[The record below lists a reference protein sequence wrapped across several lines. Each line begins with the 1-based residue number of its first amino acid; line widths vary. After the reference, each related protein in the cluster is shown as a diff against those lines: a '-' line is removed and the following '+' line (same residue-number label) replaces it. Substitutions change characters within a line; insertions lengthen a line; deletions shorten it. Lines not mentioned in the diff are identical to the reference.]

1 MSEKNEFAGKAKDVF
16 DVVEEATRGTFS
28 YGGDPETYAIE
39 ATQKILEILAADDQ
53 TPSIE
58 SYNFVQKY
66 YRMNPEIEDIL
77 FDGTELENGMKV
89 LIEDQN
95 FRQNITLATAM
106 NPEAFDNALRMNRWM
121 EVQNVTVK
129 DNIVEFIGRYD
140 DNTKSKH
147 RFALRTAWLVKKD
160 SILDPT
166 EYQELAEYAAAD
178 VQCTADLYRKD
189 GEVIGEYLEADVQ
202 LMEAYYKSRGELDT
216 SKKTQPVQSTDERP
230 GGTWMEWATPLW
242 PRVQDDVDMR
252 GLDKKRRIRMSA
264 MSSLM
269 TDMAVNGATP
279 EVMAPVIEESM
290 RVIDERGASSTWD
303 FADPDKIPTDP
314 KEI

>member
-16 DVVEEATRGTFS
+16 DVVEEAARGTFS

-39 ATQKILEILAADDQ
+39 ATQKILKILAADDQ
-53 TPSIE
+53 DPSVE
-58 SYNFVQKY
+58 PYNFVPKF
-66 YRMNPEIEDIL
+66 YRMNPETEEIL
-77 FDGTELENGMKV
+77 FDGTELENGMVV
-89 LIEDQN
+89 LIEN
-95 FRQNITLATAM
+95 PNLRQNITLATTM

-121 EVQNVTVK
+121 EVQHVTAK
-129 DNIVEFIGRYD
+129 DDIVEFIGRYD

-178 VQCTADLYRKD
+178 VQCTADLYQKD
-189 GEVIGEYLEADVQ
+189 GEYLEADVQ
-202 LMEAYYKSRGELDT
+202 LMEAYYKSRGELGT
-216 SKKTQPVQSTDERP
+216 SKKTQPAQSTDEHP

-242 PRVQDDVDMR
+242 PRVQDDVDVQ

-269 TDMAVNGATP
+269 TDMAVDGATP